1 VAPGFAAIDAL
12 RDEAAKPIRGGVV
25 VTNPGSTP
33 EIGPAAS
40 ALAERGLLGRYYAP
54 IATTPAHELA
64 LRRWLPTRVR
74 GPILNELRRR
84 PIPAHVP
91 ADSVRRVGSAA
102 NLATVAM
109 GRVSKRR
116 LRGVHDA
123 YMSLF
128 DARASRGLRP
138 GDEAVLAVAGA
149 ARRTLGSAQRLEA
162 VGFLDCPLAHH
173 RFLDAFLKEEAKLVP
188 DYAPTLQEHDRS
200 QRKLDWLDEELR
212 RAHRLIVLSSF
223 ERSTFCDRGV
233 DEEKMVICPLGVDLD
248 LFRPQQRP
256 VDDIFRIVFVGQITQ
271 RKGLSYLIEAF
282 RRASI
287 PKSEL
292 VLVGRP
298 VGSIDPWARIPGVK
312 HVPFMPRR
320 QLPAVYANADVY
332 VLPSLVEGFGLTA
345 LEAMASGLPVVL
357 SEHTFGSD
365 VITDGVE
372 GFVVPIRDPESIVE
386 RLRLLAADPDR
397 RREMGRAARF
407 RAGQYSWEE
416 AGRRFADGI
425 ERVLRDAT

>member
-1 VAPGFAAIDAL
+1 MAPGSAAIDAL
-12 RDEAAKPIRGGVV
+12 RGDVANPIRGGVIV
-25 VTNPGSTP
+25 ANPGSTP

-40 ALAERGLLGRYYAP
+40 ALAERRLLSRYYAP
-54 IATTPAHELA
+54 IATTPAQELA
-64 LRRWLPTRVR
+64 VSRWLPARVS

-91 ADSVRRVGSAA
+91 ADSVRRVGSVA
-102 NLATVAM
+102 NVATVAL
-109 GRVSKRR
+109 GRISKRR
-116 LRGVHDA
+116 LHGVNEA

-128 DARASRGLRP
+128 DARASRGLHT

-149 ARRTLGSAQRLEA
+149 ARRTLGSAQRLGA
-162 VGFLDCPLAHH
+162 VGFLDCPFAHH
-173 RFLDAFLKEEAKLVP
+173 RFVDAFLKEEAKLVP

-200 QRKLDWLDEELR
+200 QRWLDGLDEELR
-212 RAHRLIVLSSF
+212 RAHRLLVLSSF

-233 DEEKMVICPLGVDLD
+233 DEEKIIVCPLGVNLD
-248 LFRPQQRP
+248 LFHPRQRP
-256 VDDIFRIVFVGQITQ
+256 VDDVFRIVFVGQITQ
-271 RKGLSYLIEAF
+271 RKGISYLVEAF

-287 PKSEL
+287 PRSEL

-298 VGSIDPWARIPGVK
+298 IGSVDPWARIPRVK
-312 HVPFMPRR
+312 HVPFMPRS

-372 GFVVPIRDPESIVE
+372 GYVVPIRDPESIAE
-386 RLRLLAADPDR
+386 RLHLLAADPDR
-397 RREMGRAARF
+397 RREMGLAARS
-407 RAGQYSWEE
+407 RAEQYPWEE
-416 AGRRFADGI
+416 AGRRFADAI
-425 ERVLRDAT
+425 EIVLREAT